1 MAADSWRSNDTLAAV
16 ESQWHPL
23 IAKEGGLVSK
33 SLTLFVCESIHSS
46 MRICLAEQSIG
57 K

>member
-1 MAADSWRSNDTLAAV
+1 MAAGGWRGNDTLAA
-16 ESQWHPL
+16 ERANGTLDS
-23 IAKEGGLVSK
+23 KEGGLVSK